1 MLALETQRIDIGDC
15 LLGTEI
21 HCKDI
26 HGEID
31 ISFCKRYNVG
41 ENILHTLK
49 NEKRSLNVSR
59 SCSDM
64 IHCGSENHVAV
75 IQMLVL
81 YYKEY
86 SVETMEKCLTLLALN
101 SALDTIK
108 WLWSIGIDIL
118 KKSAIGENILCVAIK
133 RKNFSLVDSLLQKKK
148 QKKICTF

>member
-49 NEKRSLNVSR
+49 K
-59 SCSDM
+59 
-64 IHCGSENHVAV
+64 
-75 IQMLVL
+75 
-81 YYKEY
+81 
-86 SVETMEKCLTLLALN
+86 
-101 SALDTIK
+101 
-108 WLWSIGIDIL
+108 
-118 KKSAIGENILCVAIK
+118 
-133 RKNFSLVDSLLQKKK
+133 
-148 QKKICTF
+148 

>member
-1 MLALETQRIDIGDC
+1 
-15 LLGTEI
+15 
-21 HCKDI
+21 
-26 HGEID
+26 
-31 ISFCKRYNVG
+31 
-41 ENILHTLK
+41 
-49 NEKRSLNVSR
+49 
-59 SCSDM
+59 M

-81 YYKEY
+81 YCKEY

-148 QKKICTF
+148 KKTEKNLHILVKKAGDQP